1 MAVGE
6 VHPTNKFKINNP
18 KNIFLLIMM
27 TSNLNDLDI
36 QLKVVFKN
44 HIFINK
50 FN

>member
-18 KNIFLLIMM
+18 KNIFLIML

-36 QLKVVFKN
+36 QLKVVFKK

>member
-18 KNIFLLIMM
+18 EIIFLLIMLI
-27 TSNLNDLDI
+27 SNLNHLDI

>member
-1 MAVGE
+1 MAVGD
-6 VHPTNKFKINNP
+6 VHPINKFKINNP
-18 KNIFLLIMM
+18 EIIFLLIML
-27 TSNLNDLDI
+27 NLNLKHFDI